1 MTNWP
6 KKKKKAVTEATETWN
21 TAGTTAGPVWWSWPV
36 RSRAKLMSINW
47 PAPGWSVPRGGGE
60 ELWWQRIGGTRNTAK
75 TLIAAGNSLAGQGGQ
90 SRTAVERTPLGHYIR
105 CLGNRAS
112 CRGRGSWRDWR
123 LQPTDSQHCGPLI
136 RQLIGKAGN
145 INRYIYYWSLTWLA
159 WMKTVKGRKI
169 ECWLS
174 IISLVALA
182 MARDGLSLHTLQWN
196 STASSEQLVLL
207 LLLSLFCSGLD
218 R

>member
-1 MTNWP
+1 MHSLQLACNTCNRAKWAQWRKLQIDNNEKERKRRRKRKGKRQNKTKQTKCKQNDKLA

-123 LQPTDSQHCGPLI
+123 LQSAH
-136 RQLIGKAGN
+136 RQSALRPIN
-145 INRYIYYWSLTWLA
+145 STINR
-159 WMKTVKGRKI
+159 
-169 ECWLS
+169 
-174 IISLVALA
+174 
-182 MARDGLSLHTLQWN
+182 Q
-196 STASSEQLVLL
+196 
-207 LLLSLFCSGLD
+207 SGQH
-218 R
+218 